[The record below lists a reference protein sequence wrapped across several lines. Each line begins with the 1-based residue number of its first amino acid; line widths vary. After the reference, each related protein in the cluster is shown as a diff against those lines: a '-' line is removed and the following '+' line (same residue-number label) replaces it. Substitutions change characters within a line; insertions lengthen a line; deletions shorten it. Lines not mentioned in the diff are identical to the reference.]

1 MHFKDN
7 IAMNHFKENITI
19 YIFMTTL
26 FLIGIIFGAIVVNSM
41 TFIQKQDLYFHLE
54 RFLNQ
59 LNGELTFEN
68 IDILKRSFFYHV
80 KYLLLLFLLGLT
92 IIGLPIIWVLIFIK
106 GLVVGFSVGFIVNQ
120 LGLNGLLIATL
131 SIAPQNI
138 IIIPVYIIA
147 ASLSMIFSLGL
158 LYKIIGHST
167 SLSVIKPFMQYTFI
181 FIILIGCAF
190 ISTLI
195 ETYVSN
201 EALKA
206 MLRLGYRHILFLTL
220 SFWVERVVRSL

>member
-7 IAMNHFKENITI
+7 IAMNHLKENITI

-138 IIIPVYIIA
+138 IIIPVSII
-147 ASLSMIFSLGL
+147 
-158 LYKIIGHST
+158 
-167 SLSVIKPFMQYTFI
+167 V
-181 FIILIGCAF
+181 
-190 ISTLI
+190 
-195 ETYVSN
+195 VSI
-201 EALKA
+201 
-206 MLRLGYRHILFLTL
+206 YL
-220 SFWVERVVRSL
+220 SFFYVFLFFIYSYYSYYS

>member
-1 MHFKDN
+1 MYLKDN
-7 IAMNHFKENITI
+7 LAVNHIKEHITV

-54 RFLNQ
+54 RFLTQ
-59 LNGELTFEN
+59 INGDMSFEN
-68 IDILKRSFFYHV
+68 IDILKRSFFSHV

-92 IIGLPIIWVLIFIK
+92 IIGLPIVWVLIFIK

-120 LGLNGLLIATL
+120 LGFKGLLLATL

-138 IIIPVYIIA
+138 IIIPIYIIA

-158 LYKIIGHST
+158 LHKIIGHSST
-167 SLSVIKPFMQYTFI
+167 QSVTKPFIQYTFI
-181 FIILIGCAF
+181 FIILILCAF
-190 ISTLI
+190 IGTLI

-206 MLRLGYRHILFLTL
+206 MLRLG
-220 SFWVERVVRSL
+220 

>member
-1 MHFKDN
+1 MYLKDN
-7 IAMNHFKENITI
+7 LAVNHIRDNITV

-26 FLIGIIFGAIVVNSM
+26 FLIGIIFGAIIVNSM

-54 RFLNQ
+54 RFLTQ
-59 LNGELTFEN
+59 LNGDMSFEN

-92 IIGLPIIWVLIFIK
+92 IIGLPVVWVLIFIK

-120 LGLNGLLIATL
+120 LGLKGLLLATL

-138 IIIPVYIIA
+138 IIIPIYIIA

-158 LYKIIGHST
+158 LHKIIGHSST
-167 SLSVIKPFMQYTFI
+167 QSVTKPFFQYTFI
-181 FIILIGCAF
+181 FIVLILCAF
-190 ISTLI
+190 LGTLI

-206 MLRLGYRHILFLTL
+206 MLRLG
-220 SFWVERVVRSL
+220 

>member
-1 MHFKDN
+1 MYLKDN
-7 IAMNHFKENITI
+7 IAINHIKENITV

-59 LNGELTFEN
+59 INGEMTFAN
-68 IDILKRSFFYHV
+68 VDILKRSFFYHV

-120 LGLNGLLIATL
+120 LGLKGLLLATI

-138 IIIPVYIIA
+138 IIIPVYIVA

-158 LYKIIGHST
+158 LHKIVGHST
-167 SLSVIKPFMQYTFI
+167 SQSVTKPFMQYTFI
-181 FIILIGCAF
+181 FIILIACAF
-190 ISTLI
+190 LSTLI

-206 MLRLGYRHILFLTL
+206 MLRLG
-220 SFWVERVVRSL
+220 

>member
-120 LGLNGLLIATL
+120 LGMKGLLLATL

-147 ASLSMIFSLGL
+147 ASLSMIFSMGL
-158 LYKIIGHST
+158 LHKIFGHS
-167 SLSVIKPFMQYTFI
+167 SPRSVTKPFMQYTVIYF
-181 FIILIGCAF
+181 ILISFSF
-190 ISTLI
+190 ITTLI
-195 ETYVSN
+195 ETFVSN

-206 MLRLGYRHILFLTL
+206 VLRVGYVYLF
-220 SFWVERVVRSL
+220 

>member
-92 IIGLPIIWVLIFIK
+92 IIGLPIIDRK
-106 GLVVGFSVGFIVNQ
+106 STR
-120 LGLNGLLIATL
+120 LNSSHVA
-131 SIAPQNI
+131 
-138 IIIPVYIIA
+138 
-147 ASLSMIFSLGL
+147 
-158 LYKIIGHST
+158 
-167 SLSVIKPFMQYTFI
+167 
-181 FIILIGCAF
+181 
-190 ISTLI
+190 IS
-195 ETYVSN
+195 YAV
-201 EALKA
+201 
-206 MLRLGYRHILFLTL
+206 F
-220 SFWVERVVRSL
+220 